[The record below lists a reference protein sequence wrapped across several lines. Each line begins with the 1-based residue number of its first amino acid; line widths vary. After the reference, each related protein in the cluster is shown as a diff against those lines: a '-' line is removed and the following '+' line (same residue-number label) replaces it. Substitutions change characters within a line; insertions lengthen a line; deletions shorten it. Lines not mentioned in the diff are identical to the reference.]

1 MTYSRIK
8 HVILALLILL
18 SIYLSYKIW
27 VPVSDQDDG
36 YLSQG
41 ENPSPSSLVERDTN
55 EVYSPHQFI
64 YHQEDESWS
73 YDPSV
78 FNDSFSRTIESMS
91 LDTLGEGEDLS
102 LEDYQDQVAA
112 SRQALEL
119 VFSAP
124 LPFGLFGTSFDN
136 IPTDLADQEFD
147 KVLIDLDSPQE
158 LDFYNSQA
166 ETLYKV
172 NLVSLDLSEAEDLLA
187 DEGNRLFSVYPE
199 KIQNKYAYLPN
210 TEVTLQNHYHVVERL
225 PNSLYSTHFFPD
237 PSGVELR
244 VSNNISRYI
253 DLQTELR
260 INNASDVLTYFRQ
273 LSDLNEMSTS
283 ERFIASRNELN
294 TLENWPNEIKYD
306 GVNNQFKQVVYRRY
320 YNGWPVFSEGD
331 LNTLTEVGVLEE
343 GLSQLRLPLLII
355 QTPLSIDDDEEVSLA
370 SGEEVIADLR
380 SVVDLD
386 LIQDLTI
393 GYTWDDDREE
403 DQVVRLTPEWFVKSQ
418 DKWTNMDDFM
428 DQGGD
433 V

>member
-27 VPVSDQDDG
+27 VPISDQDDG

-41 ENPSPSSLVERDTN
+41 DNPSPSSLVERDTN
-55 EVYSPHQFI
+55 EVYSPNQFI

-91 LDTLGEGEDLS
+91 LDTLDEGEDLS
-102 LEDYQDQVAA
+102 LDDYQDQVAA
-112 SRQALEL
+112 SQQSLEL
-119 VFSAP
+119 VFPAP

-403 DQVVRLTPEWFVKSQ
+403 DPVVRLTPEWVVKSQ

>member
-27 VPVSDQDDG
+27 VPISDQDDG

-41 ENPSPSSLVERDTN
+41 DNPSPSSLVERDTN
-55 EVYSPHQFI
+55 EVYSPNQFI

-91 LDTLGEGEDLS
+91 LDTLDEGEDLS
-102 LEDYQDQVAA
+102 LDDYQDQVAA
-112 SRQALEL
+112 SQQSLEL
-119 VFSAP
+119 VFPAP
-124 LPFGLFGTSFDN
+124 LPFGLFGTSFEN

-147 KVLIDLDSPQE
+147 RVLIDLESPQE
-158 LDFYNSQA
+158 IDFYNSQA
-166 ETLYKV
+166 ESLYQV
-172 NLVSLDLSEAEDLLA
+172 DLVSLDLSEAEDLLA

-273 LSDLNEMSTS
+273 ISDLNEMSTS
-283 ERFIASRNELN
+283 ERFIASRSELN
-294 TLENWPNEIKYD
+294 TLENWPNEIKYG

-320 YNGWPVFSEGD
+320 YDGWPIFSEGD

-355 QTPLSIDDDEEVSLA
+355 QTPLSIDEDAEVNLA
-370 SGEEVIADLR
+370 SGEEVIADLT

-386 LIQDLTI
+386 LVQDLTI
-393 GYTWDDDREE
+393 GYTWDDSREE
-403 DQVVRLTPEWFVKSQ
+403 EQVVRLTPEWFVKSQ
-418 DKWTNMDDFM
+418 DKWTSLDDFM

>member
-27 VPVSDQDDG
+27 VPVSDQADG
-36 YLSQG
+36 ELSQG
-41 ENPSPSSLVERDTN
+41 DNLAPSSLVERDTN

-78 FNDSFSRTIESMS
+78 FNDSFSRIIENMS
-91 LDTLGEGEDLS
+91 LDTLDEGEDLS
-102 LEDYQDQVAA
+102 LDDYQDQVAA
-112 SRQALEL
+112 SQQSLEL

-124 LPFGLFGTSFDN
+124 LPFGLFGTSFEN

-147 KVLIDLDSPQE
+147 KVLIDLESPQE
-158 LDFYNSQA
+158 IDFYNSQA
-166 ETLYKV
+166 ESLYQV
-172 NLVSLDLSEAEDLLA
+172 DLVSLDLSEVEDLLA

-210 TEVTLQNHYHVVERL
+210 TEVVMQDHYHVVERL

-294 TLENWPNEIKYD
+294 TLENWPNEIKYE

-320 YNGWPVFSEGD
+320 YDGWPIFSEGD

-355 QTPLSIDDDEEVSLA
+355 QTPLSIDEDAEVNLA
-370 SGEEVIADLR
+370 SGEEVIADLT

-386 LIQDLTI
+386 LVQDLTI
-393 GYTWDDDREE
+393 GYTWDDSREE
-403 DQVVRLTPEWFVKSQ
+403 EQVVRLTPEWFVKSQ
-418 DKWTNMDDFM
+418 DKWTSLDDFM

>member
-27 VPVSDQDDG
+27 VPISDQDDG

-41 ENPSPSSLVERDTN
+41 DNPSPSSLVERDTN

-64 YHQEDESWS
+64 YHQEDESWA

-78 FNDSFSRTIESMS
+78 FNDSFSRIIESMS

-102 LEDYQDQVAA
+102 LDDYQDQVAA

-124 LPFGLFGTSFDN
+124 LPFGLFGTSFEN

-147 KVLIDLDSPQE
+147 KVLIDLESPQE
-158 LDFYNSQA
+158 IDFYNSQA
-166 ETLYKV
+166 ESLYQV
-172 NLVSLDLSEAEDLLA
+172 DLVSLDLSEAEDLLA

-320 YNGWPVFSEGD
+320 YDGWPIFSEGD

-355 QTPLSIDDDEEVSLA
+355 QTPLSIDEDAEVNLA
-370 SGEEVIADLR
+370 SGEEVVADLT

-386 LIQDLTI
+386 LVQDLTI
-393 GYTWDDDREE
+393 GYTWDESREE
-403 DQVVRLTPEWFVKSQ
+403 EQVVRLTPEWFVKSQ
-418 DKWTNMDDFM
+418 DTWTSLDDFM